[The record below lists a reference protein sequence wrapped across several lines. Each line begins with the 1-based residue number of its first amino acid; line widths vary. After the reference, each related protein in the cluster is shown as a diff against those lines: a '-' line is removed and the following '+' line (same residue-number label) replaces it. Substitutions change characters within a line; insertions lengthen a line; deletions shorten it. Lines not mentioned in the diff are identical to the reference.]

1 MEGLSEILRNECD
14 NCTENNI
21 CRECYLARE
30 DRDE

>member
-1 MEGLSEILRNECD
+1 MEGVEAILREKCD

-30 DRDE
+30 GRQE